1 MTRCLRCHKPA
12 AEADAFCRHCGAAL
26 ARTPSLFWRRA
37 DWLDAGLAW
46 RSLAGSALVFGLRV
60 LVHPLL
66 MPYLGERHEGRVL
79 SFHLIL
85 GLGLGLTL
93 GRLRRGRPWIWALL
107 GLFGAFLSWC
117 LDFAYMANH
126 VLSQAV
132 FYVLN
137 WLDSSASSNAIATS
151 FGILQTLRFLGPVL
165 VLGMASGW
173 KARPALQFKCAF
185 FCLLALAF
193 RFPLK
198 GFALAPGLLGAYPA
212 QSALYL
218 ASVFALLYGL
228 GGLDSNSAK

>member
-1 MTRCLRCHKPA
+1 MTRCPACHKPA
-12 AEADAFCRHCGAAL
+12 SDADAFCRHCGAAL
-26 ARTPSLFWRRA
+26 VRAPRIFWRRA

-46 RSLAGSALVFGLRV
+46 RALAASALVFGLRV

-66 MPYLGERHEGRVL
+66 MPYLGERYEGRVL
-79 SFHLIL
+79 AFHLSL
-85 GLGLGLTL
+85 GLGLGLAL
-93 GRLRRGRPWIWALL
+93 GWLRQGRLWVWALL
-107 GLFGAFLSWC
+107 ALFGAFLSWC

-137 WLDSSASSNAIATS
+137 WLDSSADSDAIAIG
-151 FGILQTLRFLGPVL
+151 FGILQILRFLGPVL
-165 VLGMASGW
+165 ILGMAASW
-173 KARPALQFKCAF
+173 KARPALQLKGAL

-198 GFALAPGLLGAYPA
+198 GFALAPSLVGSYPG

-228 GGLDSNSAK
+228 GSAERASRP